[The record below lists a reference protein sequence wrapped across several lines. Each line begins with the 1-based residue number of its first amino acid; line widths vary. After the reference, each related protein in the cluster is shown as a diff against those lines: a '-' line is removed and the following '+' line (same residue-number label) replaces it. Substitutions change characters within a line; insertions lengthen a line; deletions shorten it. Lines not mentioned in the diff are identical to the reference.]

1 MDLLK
6 QQTNA
11 SFDEIKGGKK
21 CEDSDK
27 DSAQEKD
34 KSKATDLFVDSKP
47 SSPSWLFLPTPE
59 FTPSKLADRPRT
71 LFAYDTPQS
80 ARETLPPDT
89 VLSKEQVD
97 QDDVTCLNACGGLN
111 TDTVGITE
119 CAEDDS
125 EHGLADI
132 ECVAEKKRV

>member
-1 MDLLK
+1 MRTVTKTALKRKTKARQLTCLL
-6 QQTNA
+6 TV
-11 SFDEIKGGKK
+11 SHI
-21 CEDSDK
+21 
-27 DSAQEKD
+27 
-34 KSKATDLFVDSKP
+34 
-47 SSPSWLFLPTPE
+47 LPTPE